1 MVGLEFKHIEI
12 NILHYENM
20 NVMCRPSQAEKIRI
34 QPQVMELNKMQV
46 IIATMIIIAY
56 LKKIKVKAEVSIEK
70 NP

>member
-1 MVGLEFKHIEI
+1 
-12 NILHYENM
+12 
-20 NVMCRPSQAEKIRI
+20 
-34 QPQVMELNKMQV
+34 MQV